1 MVLIDTWR
9 VRCRRLA
16 HEDLGKRDN
25 RGLLSQSSVSP
36 FQGSPNA
43 AVSTF
48 GPEDTERACVQPPNL
63 IRRAPD
69 VVLVHNTKLYDHEQ
83 VVLFPST
90 PFLRQENS
98 GTRVVCV
105 RKGKDRSM

>member
-16 HEDLGKRDN
+16 YGDLGKRDN
-25 RGLLSQSSVSP
+25 RGLLSQSLVSP
-36 FQGSPNA
+36 FQRSPNA
-43 AVSTF
+43 VVSTF

-69 VVLVHNTKLYDHEQ
+69 VVLAYKTTLYDHEQ
-83 VVLFPST
+83 VVLFTST
-90 PFLRQENS
+90 PFLETS
-98 GTRVVCV
+98 GIRVVCV